1 MSDETERRGRSGAY
15 LVLTALALLAAV
27 YLILQIL
34 GVIFKVLFL
43 AAVVVTIAASTLL
56 VRLGHSRPANRL
68 AR

>member
-43 AAVVVTIAASTLL
+43 AAVVVIAIWAWQTWRQS
-56 VRLGHSRPANRL
+56 
-68 AR
+68 